1 MSSGF
6 RVRRVVVV
14 STLLVSMGCFT
25 LKPVTGQPLPLGTVV
40 SLSINDAGRA
50 VLSGTMGPEI
60 SDIEGR
66 LVQKDSAE
74 YVLAVSLVKLMRGG
88 EQVWSG
94 ERIRVKSEFVSG
106 VMERKFSRSRTAFVV
121 SAAAGAI
128 ALIASQG
135 ILGDK
140 SGDADGKLPPDTGI
154 SIKYPRFIKR

>member
-1 MSSGF
+1 
-6 RVRRVVVV
+6 
-14 STLLVSMGCFT
+14 MGCFT

-88 EQVWSG
+88 EQVWS
-94 ERIRVKSEFVSG
+94 E
-106 VMERKFSRSRTAFVV
+106 
-121 SAAAGAI
+121 
-128 ALIASQG
+128 
-135 ILGDK
+135 
-140 SGDADGKLPPDTGI
+140 
-154 SIKYPRFIKR
+154 